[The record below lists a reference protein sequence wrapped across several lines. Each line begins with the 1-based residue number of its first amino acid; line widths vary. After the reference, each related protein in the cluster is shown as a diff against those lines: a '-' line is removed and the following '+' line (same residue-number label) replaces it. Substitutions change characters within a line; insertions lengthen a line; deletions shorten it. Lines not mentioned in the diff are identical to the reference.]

1 MMFSAGSGCPQLT
14 PDPYGGGGRA
24 GSFVIVRRFLTPKWV
39 LLHVLCLIAFL
50 VCLRLGLWQ
59 WDRAKSHSGT
69 MQNFGYALQWPLFAG
84 FVVVLWWRTIRDVL
98 HPKQA
103 GDDSSAQSD
112 ATGAPLESAATA
124 APTVPTA
131 PTAPTKP
138 ARPVV
143 ATPVLPTDEE
153 DPEVAAYNR
162 YLASLYA
169 RDEERERQRRARRTA
184 GARGGSA

>member
-1 MMFSAGSGCPQLT
+1 
-14 PDPYGGGGRA
+14 
-24 GSFVIVRRFLTPKWV
+24 VRRLFTPKWL
-39 LLHVLCLIAFL
+39 LLHVLFL
-50 VCLRLGLWQ
+50 VAFGVCVRLGLWQ

-84 FVVVLWWRTIRDVL
+84 FVVVLWWRAVRDVL
-98 HPKQA
+98 HPKPA
-103 GDDSSAQSD
+103 GEDTTEPST
-112 ATGAPLESAATA
+112 ATSQLALPTAAGTTAATM
-124 APTVPTA
+124 
-131 PTAPTKP
+131 P
-138 ARPVV
+138 A
-143 ATPVLPTDEE
+143 LPTEEE

>member
-1 MMFSAGSGCPQLT
+1 M
-14 PDPYGGGGRA
+14 
-24 GSFVIVRRFLTPKWV
+24 
-39 LLHVLCLIAFL
+39 LLHVLALIAFL

-84 FVVVLWWRTIRDVL
+84 FVVVLWWRAIRDVL
-98 HPKQA
+98 HPKSAGEESREQA
-103 GDDSSAQSD
+103 AETPKLAAR
-112 ATGAPLESAATA
+112 ATPAT
-124 APTVPTA
+124 
-131 PTAPTKP
+131 
-138 ARPVV
+138 PVV
-143 ATPVLPTDEE
+143 AAPLLPTEEE

-184 GARGGSA
+184 GARGGNA

>member
-1 MMFSAGSGCPQLT
+1 M
-14 PDPYGGGGRA
+14 
-24 GSFVIVRRFLTPKWV
+24 RRFLTPKWV

-84 FVVVLWWRTIRDVL
+84 FVVVLWVRGIRDVL
-98 HPKQA
+98 HPKPA
-103 GDDSSAQSD
+103 SDEATEESDS
-112 ATGAPLESAATA
+112 TGAPAEAA
-124 APTVPTA
+124 VPTA
-131 PTAPTKP
+131 A
-138 ARPVV
+138 VV
-143 ATPVLPTDEE
+143 TTPVLPTDDE

-162 YLASLYA
+162 YLAALYA
-169 RDEERERQRRARRTA
+169 RDEERDRQRRARRTA